1 MEMDNEEVTMRQRFE
16 ELAPWHVNGTL
27 SESDRRWVEDYLRA
41 HPNAAG
47 QLDWYAS
54 LQEKIKADAP
64 QVSADIGLDRLL
76 DRVHLEKQRQRV
88 SARESFLDRLLAPVR
103 GMVASLTLRPVYAY
117 AGAALL
123 VVQAGVIGTLIVDQ
137 ANTERE
143 FAEYRSIAPV
153 PSPGPV
159 LRVTFKDDA
168 RERDIRH
175 ALVDIGGTIVAG
187 PGQLGEYIVMVPE
200 AKIGRAAETLRA
212 NAVVAEVNIAA
223 TPPTR
228 E

>member
-1 MEMDNEEVTMRQRFE
+1 MRRRFE

-27 SESDRRWVEDYLRA
+27 SEADRRWVDDYLRA
-41 HPNAAG
+41 HPKAAA
-47 QLDWYAS
+47 QLDWYVS

-64 QVSADIGLDRLL
+64 QVSPDIGLDRLL
-76 DRVHLEKQRQRV
+76 DRVHLEKQRRRARV
-88 SARESFLDRLLAPVR
+88 RDSFLDRLLAPIR
-103 GMVASLTLRPVYAY
+103 EAVASVTLRPVYAY

-123 VVQAGVIGTLIVDQ
+123 VVQAGVIGTLVIEQ
-137 ANTERE
+137 LATEQE
-143 FAEYRSIAPV
+143 YAEYRSIAPV

-212 NAVVAEVNIAA
+212 NAAVAEVNVAA